1 MLTSR
6 GHITE
11 KYDLLPHKDLRN
23 ASSSLQGDAQLTLA
37 YDMMITAANKNHK
50 ALQQPLTAAPRSQK
64 QAQTPKVEYQ
74 ASASLVSV
82 QDARSQ
88 VPNCGSHV
96 LSPWSQIPSPSITL
110 LISIPGSRSKSQSL
124 ASSPRSKS
132 QSQVLGVVFFW
143 ANATVRGMISNASMD
158 WAQLEGPDKL
168 KLLWRISR
176 AADQFFLVFNIK

>member
-1 MLTSR
+1 MSVYMWRSWRKFHKIKSTVQSTSFYTTRCQRMLTSR

-11 KYDLLPHKDLRN
+11 KYDLLPHEDLRN

-132 QSQVLGVVFFW
+132 QSQVLGVVFF
-143 ANATVRGMISNASMD
+143 
-158 WAQLEGPDKL
+158 
-168 KLLWRISR
+168 
-176 AADQFFLVFNIK
+176 